1 MTTNRNRGW
10 TYNIECEDD
19 ISTPDDMCGP
29 IVGYVLRGTTSVG
42 TARGRG
48 SFSNLSE
55 AIEVARNV
63 EDCVGVTK
71 GKGGY
76 QLRLN
81 HKFYEL
87 SNRDDLKDHVKTWV
101 FRDHVKTWVLREKSV
116 DELNEMKTLKR
127 IELLNKKTALVKQLR
142 AKKKEL
148 KAAIRELDNEL
159 DVM

>member
-1 MTTNRNRGW
+1 
-10 TYNIECEDD
+10 
-19 ISTPDDMCGP
+19 
-29 IVGYVLRGTTSVG
+29 
-42 TARGRG
+42 
-48 SFSNLSE
+48 
-55 AIEVARNV
+55 
-63 EDCVGVTK
+63 
-71 GKGGY
+71 KGGY

-101 FRDHVKTWVLREKSV
+101 FREKSV